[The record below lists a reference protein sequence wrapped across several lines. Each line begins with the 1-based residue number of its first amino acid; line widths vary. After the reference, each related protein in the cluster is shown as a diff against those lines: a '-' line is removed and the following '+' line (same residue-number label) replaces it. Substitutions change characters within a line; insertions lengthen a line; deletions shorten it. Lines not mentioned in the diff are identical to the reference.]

1 MSIIDPKEL
10 HHFPEWMQHAA
21 EIESTCLSVA
31 VGGLASKLGMIDRD
45 QVLRY
50 RAAVEASAAADALAG
65 ASPDSSVAK

>member
-1 MSIIDPKEL
+1 MDMNQ
-10 HHFPEWMQHAA
+10 FPGPSEEWLKRMD

-31 VGGLASKLGMIDRD
+31 VGGLASRLGMIDRD

-50 RAAVEASAAADALAG
+50 RAAVEASAAADALSG